1 MKIILNGREFP
12 LEKKGEN
19 SEMTVSLEET
29 LKKDNMVV
37 RSVSVND
44 VEMVNVP
51 LAEVLGG
58 ASPGHVIRIEAIPAG
73 ELTAEALRD
82 AADYIPRLRSGLE
95 RMRERLLEGDN
106 RQVGVMVDQALE
118 GLDWL
123 GLAFQA
129 YLEQNSHPS
138 EQEIFLEEYSGLAL
152 ILRNMEKALKE
163 HNFERVCALFE
174 EKVTSFLDKLLS
186 LAEKLL
192 AEEKQR

>member
-1 MKIILNGREFP
+1 MKIILNGREFQ
-12 LEKKGEN
+12 LKEKGEN
-19 SEMTVSLEET
+19 SKITVSLEET

-37 RSVSVND
+37 RSVGVND
-44 VEMVNVP
+44 VEMVNMP
-51 LAEVLGG
+51 LSEVLGG
-58 ASPGHVIRIEAIPAG
+58 ASPGQVIRIEAIPAG

-82 AADYIPRLRSGLE
+82 AADYIPRLHSGLG
-95 RMRERLLEGDN
+95 RMRERLLEGDTG
-106 RQVGVMVDQALE
+106 QVGVMVDQALE

-138 EQEIFLEEYSGLAL
+138 EQEIFFEEYSALAL

-163 HNFERVCALFE
+163 HNFERVCSLFE
-174 EKVTSFLDKLLS
+174 EEVASFLDKLLS

-192 AEEKQR
+192 EEKQR